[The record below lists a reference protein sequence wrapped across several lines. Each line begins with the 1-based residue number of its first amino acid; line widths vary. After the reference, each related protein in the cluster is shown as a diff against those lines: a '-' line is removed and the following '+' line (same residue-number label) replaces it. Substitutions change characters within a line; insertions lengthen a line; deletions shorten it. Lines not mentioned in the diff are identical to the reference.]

1 MFQNLFSNMGNIT
14 KNLLIIN
21 VLFFLAKFILESQGI
36 PLGRMLGL
44 YYPSSQYFEPYQ
56 LATHFF
62 MHSDFRHILF
72 NMLGLVFLGSN
83 LERFWGPKKF
93 LIFYIVTALGA
104 AVLHMFVQGVEI
116 YNATGFWFP
125 ALNIDLVA
133 GIAQSAIPMDGI
145 GFAAEVYM
153 IPTVGASG
161 AIYGLIM
168 AYAVLFPNTE
178 FMLYFAI
185 PVKAKWLALGAG
197 LYALYQGYQ
206 NSAGD
211 SVAHF
216 AHLGGMLFAFILIKI
231 WQKQRNQ
238 FY

>member
-1 MFQNLFSNMGNIT
+1 MLQNLFKNMGVVT

-21 VLFFLAKFILESQGI
+21 VLFFVAKVMLESRGI
-36 PLGRMLGL
+36 QLGRILGL
-44 YYPSSQYFEPYQ
+44 YYPSSQFFEPYQ
-56 LATHFF
+56 IATHFF

-83 LERFWGPKKF
+83 LERFWGPKRF
-93 LIFYIVTALGA
+93 FIFYIVTAMGA
-104 AVLHMFVQGVEI
+104 AVLHFFVQGIEI
-116 YNATGFWFP
+116 YSATGYWFP
-125 ALNIDLVA
+125 ELFVNINTGMVE
-133 GIAQSAIPMDGI
+133 SAVYMDGI
-145 GFAAEVYM
+145 GFAGSVYA
-153 IPTVGASG
+153 IPTLGASG

-168 AYAVLFPNTE
+168 AYAILFPNTE
-178 FMLYFAI
+178 FLLYFAI

-197 LYALYQGYQ
+197 VYALYMGYQ
-206 NSAGD
+206 NAAGD

-231 WQKQRNQ
+231 WQKNRNQ